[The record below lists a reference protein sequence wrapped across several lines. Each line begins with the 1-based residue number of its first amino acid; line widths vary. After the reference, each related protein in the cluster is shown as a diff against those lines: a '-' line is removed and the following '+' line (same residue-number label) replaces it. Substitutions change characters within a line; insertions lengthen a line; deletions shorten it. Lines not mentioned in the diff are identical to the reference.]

1 MKSIVYIVMLS
12 VAALS
17 IVDMQQNDLQ
27 KSIERGKGIYEE
39 MCISCHLG
47 NGKGLKGT
55 FPPLAQSDY
64 LAKFPNESILAV
76 KYGQKGKI
84 TVNGV
89 EYNGMMPNPGISN
102 AEVADV
108 MNYIQ
113 NAWGNSN
120 KKIVTEKMVEA
131 IKKPQ

>member
-1 MKSIVYIVMLS
+1 MKILITTVLIAFTAVNLWDLQET
-12 VAALS
+12 A
-17 IVDMQQNDLQ
+17 LQ
-27 KSIERGKGIYEE
+27 KSTQRGKDIYEE

-64 LAKFPNESILAV
+64 LIKFPNESIAAV
-76 KYGQKGKI
+76 KFGQKGKI

-89 EYNGMMPNPGISN
+89 EYNGMMPNPGLSN

-108 MNYIQ
+108 MNYIL
-113 NAWGNSN
+113 NAWGNRN
-120 KKIVTEKMVEA
+120 KKMVTEKMVEA
-131 IKKPQ
+131 VKKIP